1 MIIGVLVVRL
11 IEFASAEEQI
21 ALFKLITDKVWQS
34 LADQKKQQEEQAA
47 QQRRAAKVSGG
58 SRGKR
63 GVPPKQPAPAMAP
76 PQPKPQAQQPRTQQP
91 QAALPTGSLA
101 AATGPMAAPTSET
114 ELTETRFVRR

>member
-76 PQPKPQAQQPRTQQP
+76 PQPKPQAQQP

-101 AATGPMAAPTSET
+101 AATGPMTAPTSET

>member
-76 PQPKPQAQQPRTQQP
+76 PQPKPQAQQA

>member
-76 PQPKPQAQQPRTQQP
+76 PQPKPQAQQP

-101 AATGPMAAPTSET
+101 AATGPITAPTSET

>member
-76 PQPKPQAQQPRTQQP
+76 PTTQAPSSTATHSTAPSGSTHWITRSGNRTY
-91 QAALPTGSLA
+91 S
-101 AATGPMAAPTSET
+101 SN
-114 ELTETRFVRR
+114 

>member
-63 GVPPKQPAPAMAP
+63 GVPPKQPAMAP

-91 QAALPTGSLA
+91 QAALPTGLLA
-101 AATGPMAAPTSET
+101 AAPGPTAPTSDT

>member
-63 GVPPKQPAPAMAP
+63 GVPPKQPAAAMAP

-91 QAALPTGSLA
+91 ALPTGSLA
-101 AATGPMAAPTSET
+101 AATGPITAPTSET

>member
-76 PQPKPQAQQPRTQQP
+76 PQPKPQAQQA

-101 AATGPMAAPTSET
+101 AATGLITAPTSET

>member
-34 LADQKKQQEEQAA
+34 LADQKKQQEEEAA
-47 QQRRAAKVSGG
+47 QQRRVAKVSGG

-63 GVPPKQPAPAMAP
+63 GAPAQQPTPPMAP
-76 PQPKPQAQQPRTQQP
+76 PQPKPQAQQP
-91 QAALPTGSLA
+91 QAALPTGSIA
-101 AATGPMAAPTSET
+101 AATGPMTAPTSET
-114 ELTETRFVRR
+114 ELTETRVVRR

>member
-76 PQPKPQAQQPRTQQP
+76 PQPKPQAQQP
-91 QAALPTGSLA
+91 QAALPPGSLA
-101 AATGPMAAPTSET
+101 AATGLITAPTSET

>member
-76 PQPKPQAQQPRTQQP
+76 PQPKPQAQQP
-91 QAALPTGSLA
+91 QAALPTGLLA
-101 AATGPMAAPTSET
+101 AATGPTAPTSET

>member
-76 PQPKPQAQQPRTQQP
+76 PQPKPQAQQP

-101 AATGPMAAPTSET
+101 AATGPMAAPTSEA

>member
-76 PQPKPQAQQPRTQQP
+76 PQPKPQAQQA

-101 AATGPMAAPTSET
+101 AATGPITAPTSET
-114 ELTETRFVRR
+114 ELTETRFVRG